1 MDMTSKTELID
12 MLCERVV
19 TVKFKKVDGSERT
32 MKCTLL
38 QSIVPQSVKTTADNN
53 AVVKE
58 RKENDAVVA
67 AWDVEAEGWRS
78 FRIDSIIE
86 IL

>member
-1 MDMTSKTELID
+1 MTSKTELID

>member
-1 MDMTSKTELID
+1 MTSKADIVG
-12 MLCERVV
+12 MLSERVV

-32 MKCTLL
+32 MQCTLL
-38 QSIVPQSVKTTADNN
+38 QSMIPQVTKTASENN
-53 AVVKE
+53 TTIKE

-78 FRIDSIIE
+78 FRVDSIIE